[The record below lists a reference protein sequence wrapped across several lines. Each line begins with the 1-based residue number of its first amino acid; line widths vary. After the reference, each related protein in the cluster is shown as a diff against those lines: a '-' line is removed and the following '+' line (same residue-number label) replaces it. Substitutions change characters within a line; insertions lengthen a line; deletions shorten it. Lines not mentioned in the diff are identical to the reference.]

1 MMQETKDECTL
12 GFDIDGHMQYSI
24 GNIISL
30 MQISTFKK
38 DFLVDPFTLH
48 DEIRSELKLKI
59 EDPGTLLIVHGGAND
74 ILWLKGEFKIFP
86 LCV

>member
-1 MMQETKDECTL
+1 
-12 GFDIDGHMQYSI
+12 MQYSF
-24 GNIISL
+24 GNMISL

-59 EDPGTLLIVHGGAND
+59 EDPGTLLIVHGGAN
-74 ILWLKGEFKIFP
+74 
-86 LCV
+86 